1 MAKKT
6 LQDVAHKMAEAI
18 MEWNRARREREE
30 WKPVPG
36 MVPPAKYLD
45 NARRANVLLAN
56 ALEEYEAFQQS
67 VHLTGG
73 TDPQLVSM
81 VNSLAN
87 IIIESYGKSGLSSN
101 DLDYANDCLDKV
113 IPLLNPA
120 SR

>member
-1 MAKKT
+1 MAERT
-6 LQDVAHKMAEAI
+6 LQDVAQKMAEAI
-18 MEWNRARREREE
+18 MEWNRAKREREG
-30 WKPVPG
+30 WKPVVG
-36 MVPPAKYLD
+36 QTPPMHLLGNAKH
-45 NARRANVLLAN
+45 ANTLLAS

-87 IIIESYGKSGLSSN
+87 IIIEFSGKGGLSSN

-113 IPLLNPA
+113 IPLLKPV